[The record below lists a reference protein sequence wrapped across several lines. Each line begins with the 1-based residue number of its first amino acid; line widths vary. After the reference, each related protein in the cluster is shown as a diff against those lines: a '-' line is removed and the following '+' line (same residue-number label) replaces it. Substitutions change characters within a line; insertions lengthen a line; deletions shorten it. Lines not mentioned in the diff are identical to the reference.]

1 MPRLF
6 STILVGAVLA
16 AAPPPPN
23 PQAAKPKAVKPTPV
37 KPSASKPTA
46 VKKRPIKSSR
56 GKKTAAKRPPRQM
69 NPSPDRY
76 RDIQQALI
84 DKGFLDGPATG
95 VWDDKS
101 IAALKRFEESQ
112 KLKMDGKIDSL
123 SLIALGL
130 GPKRSASALTAPST
144 PQP

>member
-1 MPRLF
+1 MLRLF
-6 STILVGAVLA
+6 STILVGAALA
-16 AAPPPPN
+16 AAPPSPK
-23 PQAAKPKAVKPTPV
+23 PQIAKPKAVKPTPV
-37 KPSASKPTA
+37 KPSGSKPTA

-69 NPSPDRY
+69 NPSPERY

-84 DKGFLDGPATG
+84 DKGFLDGPANG

-130 GPKRSASALTAPST
+130 GPKRSAAALTAPST